1 MKTILKNCRL
11 LGTSHDKAMLHDIFV
26 KDGVI
31 EKIGLNLNLEV
42 DDAKVLDVGG
52 HMVLPGL
59 IDMHCNICDPGH
71 EYIEDI
77 ASVSKAALRGG
88 FTTITCEP
96 NTSPAIDNKT
106 VVEYIVSKSKEK
118 SLVNIYP
125 YGSMSIG
132 CLGEQMAEIGEMFD
146 AGIVGISDGDEFTDS
161 AAFLKNVMV
170 YSKMFDLPIT
180 THCEDRSLS
189 AKGVMNEGYASACL
203 GLEGMPREAE
213 EVIVARNLNLAERTG
228 ARLHISHISTKG
240 SVQLIRDAKGR
251 GASVTCETSPHYFI
265 LTEDAIGDYDTLAKV
280 NPPLRTKEDVYA
292 IIEGI
297 VDGTIDVI
305 SSSHSPTNRTEKE
318 KEFDQAAYGISSLET
333 ALSLSYT
340 HLVETGYITV
350 EKLVDMMSNKP
361 AEILKLYNKG
371 MLAEGLDADIIVVD
385 FMETQTID
393 PEHFASKAKFS
404 PFANQEVRGKVLYTM
419 VGGKMLT

>member
-11 LGTSHDKAMLHDIFV
+11 LGTSHDKTMLHDIYV
-26 KDGVI
+26 EGGVI
-31 EKIGLNLNLEV
+31 EKIGLDIQVEG
-42 DDAKVLDVGG
+42 AKVLDVGG

-77 ASVSKAALRGG
+77 ATVSRAALRGG

-125 YGSMSIG
+125 YGSMSLN
-132 CLGEQMAEIGEMFD
+132 CEGEEMAEIGEMFD

-161 AAFLKNVMV
+161 AAFLRNVMV

-180 THCEDRSLS
+180 THCEDRGLS
-189 AKGVMNEGYASACL
+189 AKGVMNEGYAAACL
-203 GLEGMPREAE
+203 GLAGMPREAE

-240 SVQLIRDAKGR
+240 SVQLIREAKSR
-251 GASVTCETSPHYFI
+251 GIGVTCETSPHYFI

-333 ALSLSYT
+333 TFALSYT

-350 EKLVDMMSNKP
+350 EKLVEMLSQKP

-371 MLAEGLDADIIVVD
+371 LVAEGKDADIIVVD
-385 FMETQTID
+385 FMETHRID

-404 PFANQEVRGKVLYTM
+404 RFADEEV
-419 VGGKMLT
+419 

>member
-11 LGTSHDKAMLHDIFV
+11 LGTSHDKTMLHDIYV
-26 KDGVI
+26 EGGVI
-31 EKIGLNLNLEV
+31 EKIGLDIQVEG
-42 DDAKVLDVGG
+42 AKVLDVGG

-77 ASVSKAALRGG
+77 ASVSRAALRGG

-125 YGSMSIG
+125 YGSMSLN
-132 CLGEQMAEIGEMFD
+132 CEGEEMAEIGEMFD

-161 AAFLKNVMV
+161 AAFLRNVMV

-189 AKGVMNEGYASACL
+189 ARGVMNEGYAAACL
-203 GLEGMPREAE
+203 GLAGMPREAE

-240 SVQLIRDAKGR
+240 SVQLIREAKNR
-251 GASVTCETSPHYFI
+251 GVHVTCETSPHYFI

-333 ALSLSYT
+333 TLSLSYT
-340 HLVETGYITV
+340 HLVEKGHITL

-385 FMETQTID
+385 FMETHTID

-404 PFANQEVRGKVLYTM
+404 PFADEEVRGKVLYTM
-419 VGGKMLT
+419 VGGKLLT

>member
-11 LGTSHDKAMLHDIFV
+11 LGTSHDKAMLHDIYV

-31 EKIGLNLNLEV
+31 ERIGLDIEEEG
-42 DDAKVLDVGG
+42 AKVLNVGG

-59 IDMHCNICDPGH
+59 IDMHCNICDPGQ

-77 ASVSKAALRGG
+77 ATVSRAALRGG

-132 CLGEQMAEIGEMFD
+132 CLGEQMSEIGEMFN

-161 AAFLKNVMV
+161 AAFLRNVMI

-189 AKGVMNEGYASACL
+189 ARGVMNEGYAAACL
-203 GLEGMPREAE
+203 GLAGMPREAE

-240 SVQLIRDAKGR
+240 SVQLIREAKGR
-251 GASVTCETSPHYFI
+251 GVHVTCETCPHYFI

-280 NPPLRTKEDVYA
+280 NPPLRTREDVFA
-292 IIEGI
+292 IIDGI

-305 SSSHSPTNRTEKE
+305 ASGHSPTNRTEKE

-333 ALSLSYT
+333 TFALSYT
-340 HLVETGYITV
+340 HLVEKGYITV
-350 EKLVDMMSNKP
+350 EKLVEMLSEKP

-371 MLAEGLDADIIVVD
+371 MVAEGKDADIIVVD
-385 FMETQTID
+385 FMETHRID

-404 PFANQEVRGKVLYTM
+404 PFADEEVRGKVLYTM
-419 VGGKMLT
+419 VGGKLLT

>member
-11 LGTSHDKAMLHDIFV
+11 LGTSHDKNMLHDVYVENGI
-26 KDGVI
+26 I
-31 EKIGLNLNLEV
+31 EKIGLDIDVEG
-42 DDAKVLDVGG
+42 AKVLDVGG

-77 ASVSKAALRGG
+77 ATVSRAALRGG

-132 CLGEQMAEIGEMFD
+132 CKGEQMAEIGEMFD

-161 AAFLKNVMV
+161 AAFLRNVMI
-170 YSKMFDLPIT
+170 YSKMFDLPVI
-180 THCEDRSLS
+180 THCEDRDLS
-189 AKGVMNEGYASACL
+189 GKGVMNEGYVAACL
-203 GLEGMPREAE
+203 GLTGMPREAE

-228 ARLHISHISTKG
+228 VKLHLCHISTKG
-240 SVQLIRDAKGR
+240 SVQLIREAKGR
-251 GASVTCETSPHYFI
+251 GVPVTAETSPHYFI
-265 LTEDAIGDYDTLAKV
+265 LTEEVIGDYNTLAKV
-280 NPPLRTKEDVYA
+280 NPPLRSKEDVYA

-305 SSSHSPTNRTEKE
+305 SSGHSPTNMTEKE
-318 KEFDQAAYGISSLET
+318 KEFDQAAYGISALET
-333 ALSLSYT
+333 AFSLSYT
-340 HLVETGYITV
+340 YLVEKGYITV

-385 FMETQTID
+385 FMETHTID
-393 PEHFASKAKFS
+393 PKHFASKAKFS
-404 PFANQEVRGKVLYTM
+404 PFADEEVRGKVLYTM

>member
-1 MKTILKNCRL
+1 MKTVLKNCRL
-11 LGTSHDKAMLHDIFV
+11 LGAFPKDMLNDIYV
-26 KDGVI
+26 ENSII
-31 EKIGLNLNLEV
+31 EKIGPDIEV
-42 DDAKVLDVGG
+42 EGAKVLDMGG

-77 ASVSKAALRGG
+77 ETVSRAALRGG

-106 VVEYIVSKSKEK
+106 VVEYIVSKSREQ

-125 YGSMSIG
+125 YGSMSLG
-132 CLGEQMAEIGEMFD
+132 CEGEEMAEIGEMYD

-161 AAFLKNVMV
+161 AAFLRNVMI

-180 THCEDRSLS
+180 THCEDRGLS
-189 AKGVMNEGYASACL
+189 AKGVMNEGYTAACL
-203 GLEGMPREAE
+203 GLAGMPRDAE
-213 EVIVARNLNLAERTG
+213 EVIVARNLILAERTR
-228 ARLHISHISTKG
+228 ARLHITHVSTKG
-240 SVQLIRDAKGR
+240 SVQLIREAKER
-251 GASVTCETSPHYFI
+251 GVPVTCETCPHYFI
-265 LTEDAIGDYDTLAKV
+265 LTEEAIGDYNTLAKV
-280 NPPLRTKEDVYA
+280 NPPLRAKEDVYA

-305 SSSHSPTNRTEKE
+305 ASGHSPTNLTEKE

-333 ALSLSYT
+333 AFSLSYT
-340 HLVETGYITV
+340 YLVEPGYITI
-350 EKLVDMMSNKP
+350 EKLMKMLSQKP

-371 MLAEGLDADIIVVD
+371 IITEGRDADIIVVD
-385 FMETQTID
+385 FMETYRID
-393 PEHFASKAKFS
+393 PEHFASKARFS
-404 PFANQEVRGKVLYTM
+404 PFAEKEVRGKVLYTM

>member
-1 MKTILKNCRL
+1 MKTVLKNCRL
-11 LGTSHDKAMLHDIFV
+11 LGTSHDKDMLHDIYV

-31 EKIGLNLNLEV
+31 EKIGQDIEE

-52 HMVLPGL
+52 HMVMPGL

-77 ASVSKAALRGG
+77 GTVSRAALRGG

-96 NTSPAIDNKT
+96 NTTPAIDNKT

-132 CLGEQMAEIGEMFD
+132 CQGEQMAEIGEMFN
-146 AGIVGISDGDEFTDS
+146 AGIVGISDGDEFIDS
-161 AAFLKNVMV
+161 AAFLRNVMI

-189 AKGVMNEGYASACL
+189 AKGVMNEGYAAACL
-203 GLEGMPREAE
+203 GLAGMPREAE

-228 ARLHISHISTKG
+228 ARLHITHVSTKG
-240 SVQLIRDAKGR
+240 SVQLIREAKRR
-251 GASVTCETSPHYFI
+251 GVGVTCETCPHYFI
-265 LTEDAIGDYDTLAKV
+265 LTEDAIGEYDTLAKV
-280 NPPLRTKEDVYA
+280 NPPLRTDEDVKA

-297 VDGTIDVI
+297 VDGTIDV
-305 SSSHSPTNRTEKE
+305 PTNRTEKE
-318 KEFDQAAYGISSLET
+318 KEFDQAAYGISALET

-340 HLVETGYITV
+340 YLVEKGHITL
-350 EKLVDMMSNKP
+350 EKLVDMMSNTP

-371 MLAEGLDADIIVVD
+371 MLAEGMDADIIVVD
-385 FMETQTID
+385 FLESHTID

-404 PFANQEVRGKVLYTM
+404 PFADEEVRGKVLYTM
-419 VGGKMLT
+419 VGGKLLT

>member
-11 LGTSHDKAMLHDIFV
+11 LGTSHDKTMLHDIYV
-26 KDGVI
+26 EGGVI
-31 EKIGLNLNLEV
+31 EKIGLDIQVEG
-42 DDAKVLDVGG
+42 AKVLDVGG

-77 ASVSKAALRGG
+77 ASVSRAALRGG

-125 YGSMSIG
+125 YGSMSLN
-132 CLGEQMAEIGEMFD
+132 CEGEEMAEIGEMFD

-161 AAFLKNVMV
+161 AAFLRNVMV

-189 AKGVMNEGYASACL
+189 ARGVMNEGYAAACL
-203 GLEGMPREAE
+203 GLAGMPREAE

-240 SVQLIRDAKGR
+240 SVQLIREAKNR
-251 GASVTCETSPHYFI
+251 GVHVTCETSPHYFI

-340 HLVETGYITV
+340 HLVEKGYITL

-385 FMETQTID
+385 FMETHRID

-404 PFANQEVRGKVLYTM
+404 PFADEEVRGKVLYTM

>member
-11 LGTSHDKAMLHDIFV
+11 LGTSHDKEMLHDIYV

-31 EKIGLNLNLEV
+31 EKIGLDIEEEG
-42 DDAKVLDVGG
+42 AKVLNVGG

-77 ASVSKAALRGG
+77 ETVSRAALRGG

-118 SLVNIYP
+118 SMVNIYP

-132 CLGEQMAEIGEMFD
+132 CAGEEMAEIGEMFD

-161 AAFLKNVMV
+161 AAFLRNVMV

-189 AKGVMNEGYASACL
+189 ARGVMNEGYAAACL
-203 GLEGMPREAE
+203 GLAGMPREAE

-228 ARLHISHISTKG
+228 ARLHIAHVSTKG
-240 SVQLIRDAKGR
+240 TVQLIREAKGR
-251 GASVTCETSPHYFI
+251 GVQVTCETCPHYFI
-265 LTEDAIGDYDTLAKV
+265 LTEDAIGEYDTFAKV
-280 NPPLRTKEDVYA
+280 NPPLRTREDVYA

-297 VDGTIDVI
+297 EDGTIDVI
-305 SSSHSPTNRTEKE
+305 ASGHSPTNRTEKE
-318 KEFDQAAYGISSLET
+318 KEFDQAAYGISSIET
-333 ALSLSYT
+333 AFALSYT
-340 HLVETGYITV
+340 HLVEAGYITV
-350 EKLVDMMSNKP
+350 EKLVEMLSKKP

-371 MLAEGLDADIIVVD
+371 LVAEGMDADIIVAD
-385 FMETQTID
+385 FMETHRID

-404 PFANQEVRGKVLYTM
+404 PFAEQEVRGKVLYTM
-419 VGGKMLT
+419 VGGKLLT